1 MLDWSHPHNGDG
13 HCDVDD
19 TGDHDG
25 YSSGVLLQDVECVVV
40 RLDTADGNV
49 PDGEMAAA
57 VVDED
62 DDGKDDGEEALVAVD
77 NDCEDDKILA
87 QWSYCWRM
95 TSCYCCC

>member
-1 MLDWSHPHNGDG
+1 MLDLSHPHNDDD

-19 TGDHDG
+19 TGDHDD

-40 RLDTADGNV
+40 RLDMADGNV

-62 DDGKDDGEEALVAVD
+62 DDGKDDGEEVSVAVD
-77 NDCEDDKILA
+77 NDYDDDNIQANLC
-87 QWSYCWRM
+87 YCWRM
-95 TSCYCCC
+95 TRCYCC